1 MATPE
6 QVAKYERKWQ
16 KTVDLVFSLIEAKD
30 WQKEKSKESDFEVF
44 TRQDLSSPFYQIKSV
59 CTINNPLYMVE
70 ELFKIPPATVD
81 ENTPND
87 KKAGN
92 IERHFTESIKDCDDG
107 TGFLYVVL
115 ESAFKLICPRE
126 FLSFQKIAYKDGKIA
141 LVRTSIKNKAL
152 HGNTKGYVRGKI
164 HFQAFIAEDNGNNT
178 TKLTF
183 LGHAD
188 PCGNI
193 PAVLYNRHITKAI
206 FLVMTENKIMG

>member
-1 MATPE
+1 MAIF
-6 QVAKYERKWQ
+6 
-16 KTVDLVFSLIEAKD
+16 LLI
-30 WQKEKSKESDFEVF
+30 
-44 TRQDLSSPFYQIKSV
+44 
-59 CTINNPLYMVE
+59 
-70 ELFKIPPATVD
+70 D
-81 ENTPND
+81 ENTPKD
-87 KKAGN
+87 QRAGN
-92 IERHFTESIKDCDDG
+92 LERRFTESIKDCEDG

-152 HGNTKGYVRGKI
+152 HKNTKGYVRGKI
-164 HFQAFIAEDNGNNT
+164 YFQAFIAEDNGDNT

-193 PAVLYNRHITKAI
+193 PAVFYNKHITKAI
-206 FLVMTENKIMG
+206 LLVMTENKIMG